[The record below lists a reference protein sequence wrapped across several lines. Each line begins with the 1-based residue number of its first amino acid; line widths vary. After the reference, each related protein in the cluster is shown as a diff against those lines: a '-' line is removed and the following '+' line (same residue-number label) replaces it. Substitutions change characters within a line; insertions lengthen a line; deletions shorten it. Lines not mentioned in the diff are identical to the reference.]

1 MILADWLRQ
10 RTPTPPA
17 DLSARIQQTLPT
29 RANADVSTAPDACV
43 AAAEE
48 LLRELLSRPSSGRE
62 SALDLLTVDALVT
75 YAFEAASDD
84 PDTLIAR
91 AEQAMTRLASAAQE

>member
-17 DLSARIQQTLPT
+17 QLAAKIRETLGE
-29 RANADVSTAPDACV
+29 RCNADASAASELCIV
-43 AAAEE
+43 AANE
-48 LLRELLSRPSSGRE
+48 LLRDLLSRPSAGRE
-62 SALDLLTVDALVT
+62 SALELLTVDALVT

-84 PDTLIAR
+84 ASSLTAR
-91 AEQAMTRLASAAQE
+91 AGQAMTRLAAAARE